1 MATPGNDDDEVEV
14 DEEDEEAEEGGDLDT
29 SLKLFMKKANGQKKK
44 KPGRKPSG
52 VHGHLM
58 ISSISLRITADI
70 KRNLFSQIQRIREME
85 SCMEKF

>member
-44 KPGRKPSG
+44 KPG
-52 VHGHLM
+52 
-58 ISSISLRITADI
+58 
-70 KRNLFSQIQRIREME
+70 
-85 SCMEKF
+85 